1 MRFSPG
7 LWIAQRYSFARKR
20 FRVINI
26 ISAISLTGIILGVS
40 TLLIVMS
47 VLNGFQQ
54 LAWDLF
60 VTVESPAQ
68 VLPAKEKHME
78 VPDSLLARLATIKG
92 VTSAEP
98 FAEGTAILSGKGSGE
113 LVVVKG
119 ITRNAH
125 ERLIRQAGRDVPYF
139 GSETVSV
146 GEMLAYKASLVPEQQ
161 VKIFS
166 PELISLGLQ
175 SLSQPYLLPAL
186 TFPVVQ
192 VESIFSLQRI
202 FNDHYVLT
210 SREMARK
217 ILLQKENLYSGIDV
231 RGNDDRA
238 THAALVRNLR
248 SWIQENKLQDVYVI
262 RPLEEKYRDIF
273 GVMEVEKWVSFS
285 VLMLVIVVAALSL
298 TGSLTMTAIDKRK
311 ELFYLRCLGL
321 EKPQFLMIFIM
332 EGGMIGLAGT
342 VIGVVAAWVI
352 CFVQKLYGVVEL
364 PSKSAFIIDAYPV
377 SMQISDFLI
386 VSGTT
391 MAVSL
396 LVSLYPAFKAAG
408 IAGSKSLADKAN

>member
-1 MRFSPG
+1 MHFAPG

-40 TLLIVMS
+40 TLLVVMS

-54 LAWDLF
+54 IAWNLF

-68 VLPAKEKHME
+68 VLPADGKHME
-78 VPDSLLARLATIKG
+78 VPDSLLAQISRING
-92 VTSAEP
+92 VVSAEP
-98 FAEGTAILSGKGSGE
+98 FAEGPAILSGEESGE

-119 ITRNAH
+119 ISESAH
-125 ERLIRQAGRDVPYF
+125 ERLMKQTGRETPYF
-139 GSETVSV
+139 GPETVSV
-146 GEMLAYKASLVPEQQ
+146 GEMLAYKAGIVQANQ

-192 VESIFSLQRI
+192 VESVFSLQRI

-210 SREMARK
+210 SREIAGK
-217 ILLQKENLYSGIDV
+217 ILLQKKGLYSGIDV
-231 RGNDDRA
+231 RGSDDRS
-238 THAALVRNLR
+238 THAALVGNLE
-248 SWIQENKLQDVYVI
+248 SWIRQSGLEDTYVV

-273 GVMEVEKWVSFS
+273 GVMEIEKWVSFS
-285 VLMLVIVVAALSL
+285 VLMLVIVVAAMSL

-342 VIGVVAAWVI
+342 VVGALIAWMI
-352 CFVQKLYGVVEL
+352 CFVQQTFGVVEL

-377 SMQISDFLI
+377 NMQAMDFLI

-391 MAVSL
+391 VAVSL
-396 LVSLYPAFKAAG
+396 LVSLYPAFKAAA
-408 IAGSKSLADKAN
+408 IAGSKSLSDNAD

>member
-7 LWIAQRYSFARKR
+7 VWIAQRYSFARKR

-26 ISAISLTGIILGVS
+26 ISAISLAGIILGVS

-68 VLPAKEKHME
+68 VLPAEGKHME
-78 VPDSLLARLATIKG
+78 VPDSLLVRLGEIKG

-113 LVVVKG
+113 LVMVKG
-119 ITRNAH
+119 ISRNAH
-125 ERLIRQAGRDVPYF
+125 ERLIRQSGREVPYF

-146 GEMLAYKASLVPEQQ
+146 GEMLAYKAGLVPEQQ

-166 PELISLGLQ
+166 PELIALGLQ

-192 VESIFSLQRI
+192 VESVFSLQRI

-231 RGNDDRA
+231 RGSDDRSS
-238 THAALVRNLR
+238 HAALVRNLR
-248 SWIQENKLQDVYVI
+248 SWIQENELQNTYVI

-273 GVMEVEKWVSFS
+273 GVMEIEKWVSFS

-321 EKPQFLMIFIM
+321 EKPQFLMIFIL

-342 VIGVVAAWVI
+342 CIGVVTAWGI
-352 CFVQKLYGVVEL
+352 CFVQQMYGVVEL

-391 MAVSL
+391 IAVSL

-408 IAGSKSLADKAN
+408 IAGSKNLSDKTN

>member
-1 MRFSPG
+1 MRFAPG

-26 ISAISLTGIILGVS
+26 ISAISLTGIIVGVS
-40 TLLIVMS
+40 TLLVVMS

-54 LAWDLF
+54 VVWDLF

-68 VLPAKEKHME
+68 VLPAEGKDME
-78 VPDSLLARLATIKG
+78 VPDSLLAQISRIEG
-92 VTSAEP
+92 VVSAEP
-98 FAEGTAILSGKGSGE
+98 FAEGAAILSGNEKGE
-113 LVVVKG
+113 LVMVKG
-119 ITRNAH
+119 ITRTAH
-125 ERLIRQAGRDVPYF
+125 ERLMKQTGREMPYF
-139 GSETVSV
+139 DSETVSV
-146 GEMLAYKASLVPEQQ
+146 GEMLAYKAKLAPASR

-186 TFPVVQ
+186 TFPVVE
-192 VESIFSLQRI
+192 VESVFSLQRI
-202 FNDHYVLT
+202 FNDHYVLASEET
-210 SREMARK
+210 ARR
-217 ILLQKENLYSGIDV
+217 ILLQEESLYSGIDV
-231 RGNDDRA
+231 RGSDDRA
-238 THAALVRNLR
+238 THTALVRNLR
-248 SWIQENKLQDVYVI
+248 SWIRDNGLENTYIV

-273 GVMEVEKWVSFS
+273 GVMEIEKWVSFS

-342 VIGVVAAWVI
+342 MAGAVIAWMVCFTQEKFGVI
-352 CFVQKLYGVVEL
+352 EL

-377 SMQISDFLI
+377 SMQASDFLI

-391 MAVSL
+391 IAVSL

-408 IAGSKSLADKAN
+408 IASSKSLSDKAD